1 MDKGTEK
8 PRIKGGQ
15 QTAPIGRHDIPRK
28 RRSQEERS
36 AESRRK
42 LIEAAIQ
49 LVHEAGF
56 SKLTITGVAQRAGL
70 TTGAVQHHFASA
82 RELLRGVIDTVYPLF
97 KMPALQIDIK
107 TAGVAK
113 CVDELID
120 QYWKVYS
127 CAEYLVIWEI
137 MFGTTEE
144 STIRQHMRSLQD
156 ETVIQA
162 VDDLVKLFAGLN
174 IPRKLAAD
182 LFRFITNHLRGLAL
196 LSMFEENLSAAPDLT
211 LLKSAV
217 HGRLAQRP
225 ELRTASKKSKT
236 RRAT

>member
-1 MDKGTEK
+1 MDKGTENSRK
-8 PRIKGGQ
+8 KGGQ
-15 QTAPIGRHDIPRK
+15 QAARIGRHDIPRK

-42 LIEAAIQ
+42 LIEAVIQ
-49 LVHEAGF
+49 LVHEAGY

-82 RELLRGVIDTVYPLF
+82 HELLRGVIDTVYPLF
-97 KMPALQIDIK
+97 KMPVLQIDIK

-120 QYWKVYS
+120 QYWNVYS
-127 CAEYLVIWEI
+127 RAEYLVIWEI
-137 MFGTTEE
+137 MFGTAED

-156 ETVIQA
+156 ETVTQA
-162 VDDLVKLFAGLN
+162 VDDLVKLFSGLN
-174 IPRKLAAD
+174 IPRKPAAE
-182 LFRFITNHLRGLAL
+182 LFRFITNHMRGLAL
-196 LSMFEENLSAAPDLT
+196 LSMFEEDLAAAPDLT
-211 LLKSAV
+211 LLKAAV
-217 HGRLAQRP
+217 YGRLTQRS
-225 ELRTASKKSKT
+225 ELSAASKSKT